1 MGTPLAPY
9 GLLCKHNTDMTYITY
24 SILHLF
30 ILCVHPC
37 VCKFMPWC
45 VVWRSEDSLWESV
58 LSLHCVGPAD
68 QAWVIRLASEHF
80 SLWAIYVTGYRLRY
94 LPSVL
99 LCKVQNDPS
108 WLLMAHTHLQA
119 ALKAWLTVSFCVREL
134 KKSLLPCDKLYCL
147 SG

>member
-1 MGTPLAPY
+1 MCAPV
-9 GLLCKHNTDMTYITY
+9 
-24 SILHLF
+24 
-30 ILCVHPC
+30 CVQVHAM
-37 VCKFMPWC
+37 VCCMEIRGQF
-45 VVWRSEDSLWESV
+45 VESV

-108 WLLMAHTHLQA
+108 
-119 ALKAWLTVSFCVREL
+119 
-134 KKSLLPCDKLYCL
+134 
-147 SG
+147 